1 MTQAADYPAGLEE
14 QVVLPDGTAVLLRP
28 IREDD
33 GPLLRDL
40 FANMTPEDRRRR
52 FFAPMRALS
61 ETTVWRLSHVDYR
74 HDIALLAL
82 IEAAGTLLGVVRL
95 ASEGD
100 NARAEFAIA
109 LRSDFKGH
117 GLWLGVDGADDPDRR
132 PARSG
137 RGARLCVARQRADAA
152 DGPRVRLRDRSGC
165 RRRRNG
171 DCPPPIRPDEAG
183 AL

>member
-28 IREDD
+28 IREND

-82 IEAAGTLLGVVRL
+82 IEATGTLLGVVRL

-117 GLWLGVDGADDPDRR
+117 GLGWVLMERMIRIAAWLGLAELHGYVLRDNEPMLRIAREFGFAIDPDGGDAETVTVRR
-132 PARSG
+132 
-137 RGARLCVARQRADAA
+137 
-152 DGPRVRLRDRSGC
+152 
-165 RRRRNG
+165 
-171 DCPPPIRPDEAG
+171 PIRPDEAG